1 MDRTSDVGAT
11 WAWGLRR
18 YAWVVAVLVV
28 GFGVLVAVAQA
39 RSTDV
44 YEARSQVGPTRPLVL
59 KNLDPLPR
67 FAQSVFTNGG
77 VAQDVRKQL
86 GLSPD
91 ATVIPGTVELT
102 TAQDN
107 PVMVVVAKSGSP
119 STAVAVANKAAATFV
134 VELNRY
140 SGSVGTF
147 AVQHSAVTPAKPAPK
162 LAGGFWGL
170 VVGALAGLVA
180 GLGVVGLILVLRRPV
195 VGAGAAEAA
204 TGLPVLGTVRLP
216 RSGPPEGNDLV
227 GVAAL
232 ARRLLME
239 GHEVVYVTGPVQSQ
253 VDQVCAS
260 INGVLAKARA
270 GPPRTTGA
278 SQDEATRGR
287 RTPPTPEIVA
297 LETTSIEE
305 WIGAPDNG
313 GLTLLVVSE
322 GIKARSLRTF
332 VDQHA
337 SGNAAAL
344 ALVTLHR
351 KGIGFASKRRREA
364 ALASQPG

>member
-1 MDRTSDVGAT
+1 MDRSSDVGAT

-18 YAWVVAVLVV
+18 YAWVVALFVV
-28 GFGVLVAVAQA
+28 GVGVLVPVAQA
-39 RSTDV
+39 RSSDV

-67 FAQSVFTNGG
+67 FAQSVFTNGA

-86 GLSPD
+86 GLAPD
-91 ATVIPGTVELT
+91 AAVIPGTVKLT

-107 PVMVVVAKSGSP
+107 PVMVVEAKSGSP
-119 STAVAVANKAAATFV
+119 STAVTVANKAAATFV

-147 AVQHSAVTPAKPAPK
+147 AVQHSAVAPAKPAPK
-162 LAGGFWGL
+162 LAGGFWGI

-180 GLGVVGLILVLRRPV
+180 GLGVVGLILVVRQPV
-195 VGAGAAEAA
+195 VGADAAEAA

-227 GVAAL
+227 GVGAL
-232 ARRLLME
+232 ARRLLRE

-253 VDQVCAS
+253 VDQVSAS
-260 INGVLAKARA
+260 ISTVLARARA
-270 GPPRTTGA
+270 AAQENGRAARTRRR
-278 SQDEATRGR
+278 EAR
-287 RTPPTPEIVA
+287 RKPPTPEIVA

-305 WIGAPDNG
+305 WIGTPDNG
-313 GLTLLVVSE
+313 GLTLLVVPE
-322 GIKARSLRTF
+322 GIKARSLRTL